1 MAKSRYA
8 WMTACF
14 EACRAAIDSLER
26 QRAAVEKAAD
36 LIVETFEKKHKVLSA
51 GNGGSAAEAMHL
63 AEEAVGRFRW
73 NRPSLPAIALTAD
86 GTALTCIGN
95 DFGFDHVFSRQVEGL
110 GKSGDLLVV
119 FSTSGN
125 SENLR
130 LAVVAARRKKM
141 NVITIIGKKGGLL
154 KGLGDVEILIEGTDS
169 GRIQEA
175 HQLLM
180 HILLDAVE
188 HRFAD
193 EEAAR

>member
-1 MAKSRYA
+1 MAKSKYS
-8 WMTACF
+8 WMTSCF

-26 QRAAVEKAAD
+26 QRTAVERAAD

-130 LAVVAARRKKM
+130 LAVVAARKKKM
-141 NVITIIGKKGGLL
+141 NVITIIGKKGGVL
-154 KGLGDVEILIEGTDS
+154 KGMGDVEILIEGTDS

-188 HRFAD
+188 HRFAK
-193 EEAAR
+193 EEAPR

>member
-8 WMTACF
+8 WMTSCF
-14 EACRAAIDSLER
+14 EACRAAIDSLEL
-26 QRAAVEKAAD
+26 QRTAVEKAAD

-141 NVITIIGKKGGLL
+141 NVITIIGKKGGVL

-188 HRFAD
+188 HRFAK
-193 EEAAR
+193 EEAAQ